1 MSDDP
6 GRRVD
11 GADVPHGDRDPVH
24 PDSGMGHADPESGHA
39 DSDLGHAPPSVGPRA
54 TKLSLGVFFGA
65 CALLVVAD
73 FIVHRHMEHS
83 LERVP
88 AFYALYG
95 FVGVAG
101 LIMAAKGLRRIVMR
115 GEDYYGAD

>member
-6 GRRVD
+6 GRPVD
-11 GADVPHGDRDPVH
+11 GAEVP
-24 PDSGMGHADPESGHA
+24 HA
-39 DSDLGHAPPSVGPRA
+39 DSDSGHAPPSVGPRA
-54 TKLSLGVFFGA
+54 TKLILRVFFGV

-83 LERVP
+83 LEHVP

-95 FVGVAG
+95 FAGVAG
-101 LIMAAKGLRRIVMR
+101 LIVAAKGLRRIVMR